1 MQIKQLLISIAKPIG
16 IALTQNWL
24 AKLIRKLYSNVASGV
39 VTTLF
44 VVLLISQGHT
54 YYNQFAEMYREAN
67 EPKEDT
73 KKDGP
78 GLEFKKIDQNL
89 YTLTGSVKEG
99 DCDKIVPLMPQKFTV
114 ILESPGGNLAE
125 GSCLAAHFKIRDV
138 ITVVRNTPVLNELGK
153 EIYTPGL
160 VGEALDVDHLK
171 DKTVCASACG
181 LLFLGGDKRY
191 LIGDVWLGI
200 HGPGTPDGAI
210 NNMNRK
216 QLESSSF
223 RTAANLLKLL
233 TQLGVDDEEVRILFI
248 QIPNHSMYWLKPNDF
263 KTREGLVDLA
273 THYVNFW
280 GLTASNME
288 AGME

>member
-1 MQIKQLLISIAKPIG
+1 MNVKTLLKTAGKNIVSAIINNPIANVIK
-16 IALTQNWL
+16 
-24 AKLIRKLYSNVASGV
+24 KLYSNVASGV
-39 VTTLF
+39 VTTLLI
-44 VVLLISQGHT
+44 LLLVFQGNT
-54 YYNQFAEMYREAN
+54 YYNQFAEMYKEAN
-67 EPKEDT
+67 QPKEDT
-73 KKDGP
+73 KEDEP
-78 GLEFKKIDQNL
+78 GLEFKQIDEHL

-99 DCDKIVPLMPQKFTV
+99 DCDKIVPLLPKSFTV

-138 ITVVRNTPVLNELGK
+138 ITVVRNTPVRNDLGK

-160 VGEALDVDHLK
+160 VGETLDIDHLK
-171 DKTVCASACG
+171 NKTVCASACG

-263 KTREGLVDLA
+263 KVKIGLASLA
-273 THYVNFW
+273 TNYVNFW